1 MAGTK
6 RPAQT
11 ALSFNT
17 EFLVLSA
24 TLKKYS
30 DKLWVYE
37 TQKPIPSQRH
47 HLNLPDISWLS
58 NARIKINIP
67 ATFFFLR
74 ISPAF
79 HSEEQGDESCSFCY
93 RVCKLIEQP
102 GFKHREQLGKMA
114 GSYEMTHR
122 IGWKRLQMLKSFRD
136 KEKAKVFTKQKIR
149 HSMGQLRLRESSLVL
164 LLCLYVLGTTAAEA
178 TLLL

>member
-24 TLKKYS
+24 TLKNTLTNSGYM
-30 DKLWVYE
+30 
-37 TQKPIPSQRH
+37 KPRSPS
-47 HLNLPDISWLS
+47 LPRGIIWIFHIFHDFQMPESKSLFLLL
-58 NARIKINIP
+58 
-67 ATFFFLR
+67 FFFLR

-93 RVCKLIEQP
+93 RVCKLIERP

-114 GSYEMTHR
+114 GSCEMTHR
-122 IGWKRLQMLKSFRD
+122 IGWKRLQMLKSSRD
-136 KEKAKVFTKQKIR
+136 KEKAKVFTQQKIR